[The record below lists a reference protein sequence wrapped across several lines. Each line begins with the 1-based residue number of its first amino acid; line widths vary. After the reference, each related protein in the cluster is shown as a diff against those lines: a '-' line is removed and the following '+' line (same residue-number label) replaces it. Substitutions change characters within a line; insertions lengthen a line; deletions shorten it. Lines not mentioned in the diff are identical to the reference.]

1 MIWSDSELT
10 CAGLWSDAAPFTD
23 SCFSAVLFCL
33 PAKNNQLSGYY
44 DPNSVVTAELADS
57 IPEGIDTV
65 FWEQVAFLSGYPLR
79 ASLRLENASR

>member
-1 MIWSDSELT
+1 M
-10 CAGLWSDAAPFTD
+10 
-23 SCFSAVLFCL
+23 LFCL

-65 FWEQVAFLSGYPLR
+65 FWEQVMILSVSGYPLCV
-79 ASLRLENASR
+79 SLRLKNASR

>member
-10 CAGLWSDAAPFTD
+10 RGSFGVSRRLSLTAL
-23 SCFSAVLFCL
+23 SATVLFCL

-65 FWEQVAFLSGYPLR
+65 FWEQVTFLSVSG
-79 ASLRLENASR
+79 